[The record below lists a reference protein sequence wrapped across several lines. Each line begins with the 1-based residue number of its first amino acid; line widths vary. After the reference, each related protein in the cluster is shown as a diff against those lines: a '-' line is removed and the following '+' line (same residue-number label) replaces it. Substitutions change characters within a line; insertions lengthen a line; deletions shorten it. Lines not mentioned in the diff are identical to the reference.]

1 MRKYII
7 SGFSDEIDPN
17 LEKQM
22 EVLKTL
28 GVNHMEIRG
37 VDGKN
42 IAAYSLEEAK
52 VIKKRLDAQGFK
64 ISAIGSPIGKIQIT
78 EEFEPHFKLFKH
90 VVEIAKILETNY
102 IRMFSFFIPEGE
114 NPAACKEEV
123 FSRMK
128 AFVDYAKEADIVL
141 LHENEKEIYGDI
153 ASRCLELLEAFYGD
167 HFKGIFDFANFLQSG
182 QETMSAYELLK
193 PYVAYIHIKDA
204 TAADGEV
211 KPAGEGDGK
220 VEEILADLFRNG
232 YEGVLSVEPHLY
244 NFHGLTELENGAFKP
259 SPFTNPI
266 DAYKTAHFALL
277 EILKRIGND
286 AT

>member
-1 MRKYII
+1 MSKYII
-7 SGFSDEIDPN
+7 SGFSDEIAPN

-28 GVNHMEIRG
+28 GVNHIEIRG

-42 IAAYSLEEAK
+42 IAEHSLEEAK
-52 VIKKRLDAQGFK
+52 AIKQRLDTQDFQ

-78 EEFEPHFKLFKH
+78 DDFEPHFELFKH
-90 VVEIAKILETNY
+90 VVEIAKILETGY
-102 IRMFSFFIPEGE
+102 IRMFSFFIPVGE
-114 NPAACKEEV
+114 SPADYKEEV
-123 FSRMK
+123 FRRMK
-128 AFVDYAKEADIVL
+128 AFVEYAKEADIVL

-167 HFKGIFDFANFLQSG
+167 HFKGIFDFANFVQSG

-204 TAADGEV
+204 AAIDGEV

-220 VEEILADLFRNG
+220 VEAILADLFESG
-232 YEGVLSVEPHLY
+232 YKGVLSVEPHLY
-244 NFHGLTELENGAFKP
+244 NFHGFAELENGRFEP
-259 SPFTNPI
+259 PRFTDPI
-266 DAYKTAHFALL
+266 DAYKTAHFALV
-277 EILKRIGND
+277 EILKRIG
-286 AT
+286 T